1 MGCETVE
8 DRGAAARALG
18 CGAGRGT
25 HGPAHRGLH
34 AELHAE
40 EVCLPQ
46 ARLRSP
52 RRLDPS
58 RRAGAADYRPWR
70 RRRDRERCGL
80 GQDVETQRTRRTF
93 GVRKRGGEET
103 DGAVSVT
110 PYFVIAATEDP
121 EFVYM

>member
-1 MGCETVE
+1 MSLR
-8 DRGAAARALG
+8 DRGATARALG
-18 CGAGRGT
+18 CEAGRGHVVRRT
-25 HGPAHRGLH
+25 EAFMR
-34 AELHAE
+34 ELHAE

-46 ARLRSP
+46 FRLRSP